1 MTSLGFYQI
10 EEGYPTAAYDS
21 WQHLNSNTLARSVLL
36 AAEPPSA
43 LYTRNIVEH
52 TLRETLSELLSDQKV
67 IDMCKKATL
76 KKLKHRLQ
84 FQQPLQHLS
93 QQANAASAAAASQP
107 RAPAQAWAPT
117 R

>member
-1 MTSLGFYQI
+1 M
-10 EEGYPTAAYDS
+10 
-21 WQHLNSNTLARSVLL
+21 NSNTLARSVLL
-36 AAEPPSA
+36 AAEPPSS

-93 QQANAASAAAASQP
+93 SQQVNNAAGSRPVPSTASASATAQP
-107 RAPAQAWAPT
+107 RAHAPTQAW